1 MSDPL
6 HSRQAR
12 GVPESLD
19 AWRSEKRL
27 AKKNTALGRSKV
39 GGWMYTKREPVP
51 KWKCRVNM
59 FKASFVVA
67 FVLTVIT
74 YAIFLWLQPVQ
85 PLDAKSTLVV
95 FAFWFG
101 VAALFGWFLNRRKT
115 KRKP

>member
-1 MSDPL
+1 MDLPASDFP
-6 HSRQAR
+6 
-12 GVPESLD
+12 
-19 AWRSEKRL
+19 SERTWTPGGAKRRPQRRILLLEDQKL
-27 AKKNTALGRSKV
+27 AAGCYPKQ
-39 GGWMYTKREPVP
+39 EPVP
-51 KWKCRVNM
+51 KWKCRANM

-101 VAALFGWFLNRRKT
+101 VAVLFGWFLDRRKT